1 MAVSILEAKHLCK
14 YFGSGHTEVRAV
26 DDLSVQIKSGEIVLI
41 MGPSGSGKTTLL
53 SMLGALLR
61 PTRGSVKIDGVN
73 ISALKDS
80 QLPAI
85 RALKIGFIFQAFNLL
100 DALTVEENILFPA
113 QLRQGGID
121 KARKRAS
128 TLMDQL
134 ELRHRRN
141 ALPRTL
147 SGGEK
152 QRVAIA
158 RALINEPKLILADEP
173 TGNLDSQTGQEVMM
187 ILHDIARDNLRSV
200 VLVTHDPR
208 VEEIAD
214 RVLWLEDGKLRDRK
228 SERHTWV
235 RDPVCGMRV
244 DEWVSTLFSVYEEKR
259 YAFCSKRCLERF
271 EEDPTAYV
279 QRLTVEGER
288 SGTTQKEESQNA
300 H

>member
-1 MAVSILEAKHLCK
+1 MAKAILEAIHLCK
-14 YFGSGHTEVRAV
+14 YFGAGHTEVRAV
-26 DDLSVQIKSGEIVLI
+26 DDVSIQIAPGNIVLV

-61 PTRGSVKIDGVN
+61 PSKGSVELDG
-73 ISALKDS
+73 ISLTELKES
-80 QLPAI
+80 QLPVI
-85 RALKIGFIFQAFNLL
+85 RALKIGFIFQSFNLL

-121 KARKRAS
+121 AARGRADK
-128 TLMDQL
+128 LMDQL
-134 ELRHRRN
+134 ELSHRRN
-141 ALPRTL
+141 ALPKTL

-187 ILHDIARDNLRSV
+187 ILHDIVRDNLCSV
-200 VLVTHDPR
+200 VVVTHDPR

-228 SERHTWV
+228 SERHNWV
-235 RDPVCGMRV
+235 KDPVCGMRV
-244 DEWVSTLFSVYEEKR
+244 DEWTSTIFSEYRKKR
-259 YAFCSKRCLERF
+259 YAFCSKRCLQRF
-271 EEDPTAYV
+271 EQNPAAY
-279 QRLTVEGER
+279 TC
-288 SGTTQKEESQNA
+288 KPPID
-300 H
+300 